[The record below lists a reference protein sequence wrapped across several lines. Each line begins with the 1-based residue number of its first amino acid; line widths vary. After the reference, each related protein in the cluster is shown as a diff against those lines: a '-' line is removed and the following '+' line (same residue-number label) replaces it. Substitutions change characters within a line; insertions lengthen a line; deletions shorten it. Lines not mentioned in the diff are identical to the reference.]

1 MGWRSKSNSF
11 EIERRDEDIT
21 IRWGEDESERRLL
34 RPDGEKMNPRKER
47 RLLRP
52 DGQKMNQRGKKRG
65 TNLLNVVIVGDRI
78 A

>member
-47 RLLRP
+47 RILRP
-52 DGQKMNQRGKKRG
+52 DGEKR
-65 TNLLNVVIVGDRI
+65 
-78 A
+78 